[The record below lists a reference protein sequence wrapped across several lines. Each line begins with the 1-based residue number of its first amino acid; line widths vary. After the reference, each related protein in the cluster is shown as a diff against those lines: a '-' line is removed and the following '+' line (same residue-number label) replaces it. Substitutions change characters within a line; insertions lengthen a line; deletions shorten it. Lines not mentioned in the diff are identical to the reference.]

1 MVSYTAAAFSEEIIE
16 TGAIIEGQ
24 WSNENSS
31 PYIQALQP
39 TRTWHAKNAENVLN
53 IFREYAFGI
62 GQV

>member
-1 MVSYTAAAFSEEIIE
+1 M
-16 TGAIIEGQ
+16 GAIIEGQ